1 MCQSS
6 EDSHCS
12 GNDNIIHSKPNL
24 KIELSSRDQILSKE
38 RELLILP
45 GQTGQHEW
53 GTMTGASEQ
62 FKR

>member
-12 GNDNIIHSKPNL
+12 GNDNIIHPKPNL
-24 KIELSSRDQILSKE
+24 KIELSSGDQILSKE
-38 RELLILP
+38 SELLILP

-53 GTMTGASEQ
+53 GTMIGASEQ

>member
-1 MCQSS
+1 MYQSS

-24 KIELSSRDQILSKE
+24 KIEFSPGDQIPSKE
-38 RELLILP
+38 SEFLILP

>member
-1 MCQSS
+1 MCQNS
-6 EDSHCS
+6 EDGLCS
-12 GNDNIIHSKPNL
+12 DKDNIIHPKPNL
-24 KIELSSRDQILSKE
+24 KIELSSGDQIPSKE
-38 RELLILP
+38 SELLILP